1 MRDTVNKQKRVLT
14 KGEKNVIKIMIVVA
28 VCTLSVFAWLIYA
41 NDYYRAE
48 PVAKK
53 AMQGNDIVEIDKK
66 ENYYVFHKQSEISD
80 VGPGDGK
87 GIIFYPGGKVEET
100 AYAQLLLKLAEQ
112 GYEVYLVK
120 MPAKLAIF
128 GMNAAED
135 IMEEATH
142 IEEWTMMGHSL
153 GGAMAASFSAEHDA
167 KVDQLVLLAAYS
179 TEDLKEKEIKVFS
192 FYGSE
197 DKVLNMESYEKY
209 YSNFP
214 DDVVEEIIDGG
225 NHANYAHYGAQE
237 GDGKATITREEQQ
250 ECVLDIFL
258 NAQ

>member
-1 MRDTVNKQKRVLT
+1 MEKQKRKLT
-14 KGEKNVIKIMIVVA
+14 KSEKNAIKIMIIVTICAFGMFV
-28 VCTLSVFAWLIYA
+28 WLLYA

-53 AMQGNDIVEIDKK
+53 AMQGSGTIEVTEK
-66 ENYYVFHKQSEISD
+66 EGYYIFSTSPTSSAQRREN
-80 VGPGDGK
+80 

-100 AYAQLLLKLAEQ
+100 AYAPLLLALAEQ

-135 IMEEATH
+135 IMDTATH

-153 GGAMAASFSAEHDA
+153 GGAMAASFSASHDEE
-167 KVDQLVLLAAYS
+167 VDRLVLLAAYS
-179 TEDLKEKEIKVFS
+179 TEDLTEQEIEVFS
-192 FYGSE
+192 FYGTE
-197 DKVLNMESYEKY
+197 DKVLNMEKYQEY
-209 YSNFP
+209 YSNLP
-214 DDVVEEIIDGG
+214 EDVIEEVIDGG

-237 GDGKATITREEQQ
+237 GDGEATITREEQQ

-258 NAQ
+258 NAQR